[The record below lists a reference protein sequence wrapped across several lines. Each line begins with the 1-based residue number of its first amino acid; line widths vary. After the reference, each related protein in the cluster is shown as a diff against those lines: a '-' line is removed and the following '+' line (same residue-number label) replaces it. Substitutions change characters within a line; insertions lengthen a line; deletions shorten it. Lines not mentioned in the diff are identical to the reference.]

1 MPISFGSDDF
11 FSMYRATSFSV
22 AGLSFSSVDHFVRTL
37 KHQPTSKL
45 GASTLLLQI
54 NSNLHT
60 SDPDLFARRNDHI
73 VRSDWFAQ
81 RESALLAALWFRFSQ
96 NKDHGARLL
105 ATGRAPLEYSSGEI
119 PYGGEY
125 NLLGESLMKIRDN
138 LQRNEA
144 PAAAQRAIEYL
155 EKYYRRK

>member
-73 VRSDWFAQ
+73 VRSDWLAQ

-105 ATGRAPLEYSSGEI
+105 ATGRAPLEYLSGEI

-125 NLLGESLMKIRDN
+125 NLLGKSLMKIRDN